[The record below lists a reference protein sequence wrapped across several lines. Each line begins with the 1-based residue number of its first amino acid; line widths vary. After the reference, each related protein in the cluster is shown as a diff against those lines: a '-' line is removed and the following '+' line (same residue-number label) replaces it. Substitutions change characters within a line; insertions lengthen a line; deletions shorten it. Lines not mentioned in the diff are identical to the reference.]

1 MAKFDL
7 PADYSQK
14 HLLLSKR
21 SSSSL
26 CLRLRL
32 WRISLPAASMWGGG
46 FVGGLFLM
54 VAGRIKSNN
63 QPKMVGGSGK
73 MRK

>member
-1 MAKFDL
+1 
-7 PADYSQK
+7 
-14 HLLLSKR
+14 
-21 SSSSL
+21 
-26 CLRLRL
+26 
-32 WRISLPAASMWGGG
+32 MWGGG